1 MSTLAAIERHPH
13 ALAVLGSALE
23 PGGKPSHAY
32 LFHGPPGAGKAA
44 AARAFAAELLAEGAT
59 NPDGVRDRAER
70 ESHPD
75 LTWVRASGASE
86 MRRADIDE
94 PVVAAAARRPFES
107 SKRVFVIEGA
117 DTMNAEAANR
127 MLKTLE
133 EPASYVHLVLLTD
146 RPEQVLPTISSRCLA
161 VRFDAP
167 TEAQLE
173 EQLGARGIAPE
184 VAQACAKLALG
195 DANRALAMALGEGA
209 QQRANAERFARC
221 ARHNKLS
228 DQPWMALITLAQTSA
243 AAIEDRLNEEAKT
256 EAESLPKKERN
267 KYEKD
272 AKADAHR
279 VWRRVRTSALDEG
292 LRLAG
297 LWYRDLACV
306 VDGAPDL
313 IYAIDRRTEL
323 EADAAGLSS
332 HRLRDAIALVD
343 ATRASL
349 SIYPDDQLQL
359 EALAYRL
366 ARKLS

>member
-1 MSTLAAIERHPH
+1 MTTLASIERHPH
-13 ALAVLGSALE
+13 ARAVLGSALA
-23 PGGKPSHAY
+23 PGGNPSHAY

-44 AARAFAAELLAEGAT
+44 AARAFAAELLAEGAS

-86 MRRADIDE
+86 MRKEDIEE
-94 PVVAAAARRPFES
+94 PVVAAAARTPFEAT
-107 SKRVFVIEGA
+107 KRVFVIEAA
-117 DTMNAEAANR
+117 DTMNSQAANR

-133 EPASYVHLVLLTD
+133 EPASYVHIVLLTD
-146 RPEQVLPTISSRCLA
+146 RPEQVLPTIYSRCLA

-167 TEAQLE
+167 TEQQLE

-184 VAQACAKLALG
+184 QAQACARLALG
-195 DANRALAMALGEGA
+195 DANRAMAMAVGEGA

-221 ARHNKLS
+221 ALYNKLAE
-228 DQPWMALITLAQTSA
+228 QPWTKLISHAQELAAT
-243 AAIEDRLNEEAKT
+243 IEDQLNDAAKV
-256 EAESLPKKERN
+256 EAETLPKRERN

-279 VWRRVRTSALDEG
+279 VWRRVRTAALDEG

-297 LWYRDLACV
+297 LWYRDLACI
-306 VDGAPDL
+306 VDGAPEL
-313 IYAIDRRTEL
+313 IYAVDRQAEL
-323 EADAAGLSS
+323 EKDAGERSG
-332 HRLRDAIALVD
+332 HRLREAISLVD
-343 ATRASL
+343 ETRASL
-349 SIYPDDQLQL
+349 SIFPDDHLQL

-366 ARKLS
+366 ARTLS

>member
-1 MSTLAAIERHPH
+1 MSTLASIERHPH
-13 ALAVLGSALE
+13 ALAVLGSALA

-44 AARAFAAELLAEGAT
+44 AARAFAAELLAEGAE
-59 NPDGVRDRAER
+59 NPAGVRDRAER
-70 ESHPD
+70 ETHPD

-86 MRRADIDE
+86 MRRSDIDE

-107 SKRVFVIEGA
+107 SKRVFIIEGA

-167 TEAQLE
+167 TEAELE
-173 EQLGARGIAPE
+173 QQLGARGIAPE
-184 VAQACAKLALG
+184 VAQACARLALG
-195 DANRALAMALGEGA
+195 DANRALAMAAGSGA

-228 DQPWMALITLAQTSA
+228 DQPWLALINLAQTLA
-243 AAIEDRLNEEAKT
+243 VETEERLNAEAKV
-256 EAESLPKKERN
+256 EAESLPKRERN

-279 VWRRVRTSALDEG
+279 TWRRLRNATLDEG

-297 LWYRDLACV
+297 LWYRDLACI
-306 VDGAPDL
+306 VDGAPEL
-313 IYAIDRRTEL
+313 IYAVDRREQL
-323 EADAAGLSS
+323 DADAAGANS

-343 ATRASL
+343 AARESL
-349 SIYPDDQLQL
+349 AIYPDDQLQL

-366 ARKLS
+366 ARTLS

>member
-1 MSTLAAIERHPH
+1 MSTLASIERHPH
-13 ALAVLGSALE
+13 ALAVLGSALA

-44 AARAFAAELLAEGAT
+44 AARAFAAELLAEGAE
-59 NPDGVRDRAER
+59 NPAGVRDRAER
-70 ESHPD
+70 ETHPD

-86 MRRADIDE
+86 MRRSD
-94 PVVAAAARRPFES
+94 
-107 SKRVFVIEGA
+107 
-117 DTMNAEAANR
+117 
-127 MLKTLE
+127 KTLE

-167 TEAQLE
+167 TEAELE
-173 EQLGARGIAPE
+173 QQLGARGIAPE
-184 VAQACAKLALG
+184 VAQACARLALG
-195 DANRALAMALGEGA
+195 DANRALAMAAGSGA

-228 DQPWMALITLAQTSA
+228 DQPWLALINLAQTLA
-243 AAIEDRLNEEAKT
+243 VETEERLNAEAKV
-256 EAESLPKKERN
+256 EAESLPKRERN

-279 VWRRVRTSALDEG
+279 TWRRLRNATLDEG

-297 LWYRDLACV
+297 LWYRDLACI
-306 VDGAPDL
+306 VDGAPEL
-313 IYAIDRRTEL
+313 IYAVDRREQL
-323 EADAAGLSS
+323 DADAAGANS

-343 ATRASL
+343 AARESL
-349 SIYPDDQLQL
+349 AIYPDDQLQL

-366 ARKLS
+366 ARTLS